1 MELATEHVRLLDAG
15 KLRLAYSSPLSTGCF
30 ASVASSK
37 TQLLQ
42 HGNIYGLTFTATE
55 RGFVMTMNSELEA
68 CCIDYNRRRQEAL
81 DHGEGRLMMEIG
93 NLPVSKEIQL
103 PSIAYWIAL
112 SPDELLVAV
121 AYANS
126 VALFEVAHIVEAVSP
141 APFHTFAELRA
152 QEIAWCSDP
161 KSGSVAVLTLEEQ
174 VVVCTLDG
182 AKARIETPTAASS
195 ISWSP
200 SGKQIAVGLVDG
212 TIEVYEQDTLQLARS
227 LGQPECCSDASYAV
241 HHVNWAEEELM
252 LAGYYKRDEKNE
264 ETNALACIFEQ
275 GKWVELDEIVGFFD
289 VENRSHQYF
298 STFLPD
304 WRMFFIGCSLSADIE
319 LLVSD
324 PEGGEWELWKP
335 LEKYQARLS
344 MNAEDEESFPMGF
357 ALNLNSSLPVPVDED
372 TFSPVPIVSCSSTE
386 GLLVNFAFVD
396 TTVKE
401 VDFVKKPLPFKTTVM
416 RIAVAVEGPKVCDP
430 AATDGL
436 QHPSDVTLVGKSAS
450 QNSTLLHSYG
460 QNDENEFAGS
470 DSESSDEEEERK
482 EEEERARTAFHTIAS
497 DGANF
502 ILSDQFPKLF
512 KAMGSTYSEEEHV
525 STLNSLEKDGKV
537 YEADFVPWYVS
548 WIFGDDDSDS
558 DDEVTAPESSS
569 AEPVKMKSKEE
580 ITAAFSRFTA
590 KEGSWKCGV
599 CMLDN
604 DAEVVKCRA
613 CDASNPAAPKVETPV
628 RVASGASIGTIG
640 SGGFSFP
647 VSAADASKPPS
658 FSFAASPGTVGVAN
672 ASNSSGFSFP
682 GAVQA
687 SNLSFPSST
696 IASGTGFSF
705 PPAATSITTMNSE
718 VCTGRVGGDSS
729 KTSSYAASAIRT
741 DSNAIVSHE
750 YSQNDQHGF
759 ADSGNESSDEEEEV
773 KEEEC
778 NARAAFR
785 SIAQE
790 GTDYITAGQFRKLL
804 TSLRLSHSDEQLARN
819 ISGLEKNGNVHEAD
833 FIAWYVN
840 WIFSDS
846 YSRYKGSA
854 TPSSL
859 KQRTSHGYGQNDEN
873 EFAESDSESSDE
885 EEERK
890 EEEERARTAFHTIAS
905 DGANFIL
912 SDQFPKLF
920 KAMGSTYSE
929 EEHVS
934 TLNSLEKDGKVYE
947 ADFVPWYVSWIFGDD
962 DSDSDDEVTAPES
975 SSAEP
980 VKMKSKEEI
989 TAAFSRFTAKEGSWK
1004 CGVCMLDNDAEVVK
1018 CRACDASN
1026 PAAPKVETPV
1036 RVASGASIGT
1046 IGSGGFSFPVSA
1058 ADASKPPSFSF
1069 AASPGTAGVAN
1080 ASNSSGFSFPGA
1092 VQASN
1097 LSFPSSTIAS
1107 GTGFSFPPAATSATG
1122 PYSGAAEDLLDCSS
1136 VAGEVADPL
1145 NTTSKPKP
1153 PAASNSSYPPDTT
1166 SKPKPPVFGT
1176 VSTSSYPPDTASKPK
1191 PPAFGTVSTSSYP
1204 PDTASKPKP
1213 PVFGTVS
1220 TSSYPPDT
1228 ASKPKPPAFGTVST
1242 SSYPPDT
1249 ASKPKPPAFGSVSTS
1264 SYPPDTAS
1272 KPKPPAFGTFSTSS
1286 YPPDTASKPKPPAF
1300 GTASTSSYPP
1310 DTASKPKP
1318 PAFGTASTSS
1328 YPPDTAS
1335 KPKPPAFGTVS
1346 TSSYPPDTASK
1357 PKPPAFGTFSTSSYP
1372 PDTAS
1377 KPKPPAFGSGT
1388 MPKMKTSS
1396 SLFPI
1401 GTKTFGSQSKSFAPI
1416 DPSVRDSN
1424 LTSAVAPA
1432 ESKNCRESAFG
1443 SDVAT
1448 GAAACTSS
1456 SPFGIVPKSSSQGAC
1471 LFGLA
1476 KASDSN
1482 DVSGKSNAARP
1493 GLSFS
1498 SWSSTIDPSK
1508 DHGGPEDQLPTKRTL
1523 NFEDCRALEAKTT
1536 SISLAKTNAKP
1547 LVDPAESCI
1556 SIPSSPMEG
1565 QLWKLI
1571 VNFDKSLQ
1579 RLNQSSTKI
1588 PSNNTE
1594 LSLNC
1599 MAKVDKLRLQ
1609 ISDFCMAINDL
1620 DELRDQVEKDVLFVI
1635 GSDGDVHEQLEYG
1648 REMLNSFNDE
1658 ALKRTLEMQPLDQ
1671 RSQQTWESLKV
1682 KLAKVRKCCIELDG
1696 HLSSSKIG
1704 AAGFGAESS
1713 AHLFRVLKQ
1722 TYDKSKMQYNE
1733 VFKLTEHLKELKV
1746 GGDRV
1751 HRMNGVAMTTAADS
1765 EAHSIA
1771 TKADMIQM
1779 IVETGERR
1787 QDVRRNFLVLCGNVV
1802 TPRDIVSTPRRKLA
1816 ALTPSSSSASPI
1828 LVKATSK
1835 LMPKTRLSV
1844 ASPVS
1849 SAKQSPMSVSFKN
1862 TPFKSGSKLSSLAEA
1877 MVPKEEAAKLV
1888 QTPHSTRASVS
1899 VGKASQRPSLRVPA
1913 AEMKPVSTTSSTA
1926 QSSNVFSFPKSS
1938 KEAVTSVATI
1948 AKIGDGKTGSSSS
1961 PSSNSGI
1968 NVPTVK
1974 AKLGAEAIPTSALT
1988 LGGKSSPKS
1997 PPTFSFGN
2005 AKGGTQPL
2013 STIPVTVDYKAL
2025 LEKFY
2030 KVHNPSKID
2039 GGMMD
2044 KALITYKGKEKDLF
2058 TRLFS
2063 MYVPGSTPDDVTK
2076 YLGGGPV
2083 PPKSE
2088 HGTTTVKAVKPAAES
2103 PFAASSS
2110 AQASPFTSTAAQT
2123 SPFGAPPSAFSL
2135 NPAANNASGFG
2146 GFGSTSATSSLATPT
2161 LPTSSFGK
2169 PAVDYRQKLVDFYQ
2183 KYNPSKLS
2191 SVDATLQKYKGNE
2204 EKLFQNLATK
2214 YKVYVSNV
2222 SGVSVP
2228 PASPAMQ
2235 PAKPNAA
2242 ASPFGKPGAF
2252 SAAITSSGPSF
2263 GSTSSVGFGGAPS
2276 PVATPFGAAPTPA
2289 SSPFGAPSSQST
2301 GGFGSAGFGSG
2312 FQSTPTTTS
2321 SPFGATTAG
2330 FGATTGGGFGAVT
2343 SGGLGATPGGSNYRE
2358 KLTAFYQQHNPA
2370 KLSSVDA
2377 TLEKYRGREDHLFAM
2392 LEQKY
2397 LKKIPV
2403 TAPATGGFGIP
2414 STSAFG
2420 GGGASG
2426 FGTPS
2431 SLGVAS
2437 PVPAFG
2443 SASALGAVA
2452 QPAFGG
2458 TAGLGFGGMGSQM
2471 SGGFGS
2477 AAPAAGTGFGSQLS
2491 SFGGAAQQSSGFGTA
2506 ARGSSGFGSGFESS
2520 AATGSFGKPAAFN
2533 SASFTQMR

>member
-30 ASVASSK
+30 ASVASAK

-68 CCIDYNRRRQEAL
+68 CYIDYNRRRQEAL

-126 VALFEVAHIVEAVSP
+126 VALFKVAHIVKAVSP

-152 QEIAWCSDP
+152 QEIAWCSDL
-161 KSGSVAVLTLEEQ
+161 KSESVAVLTLEEQ

-182 AKARIETPTAASS
+182 AKARIETPTVASS
-195 ISWSP
+195 
-200 SGKQIAVGLVDG
+200 K
-212 TIEVYEQDTLQLARS
+212 
-227 LGQPECCSDASYAV
+227 
-241 HHVNWAEEELM
+241 
-252 LAGYYKRDEKNE
+252 
-264 ETNALACIFEQ
+264 
-275 GKWVELDEIVGFFD
+275 
-289 VENRSHQYF
+289 
-298 STFLPD
+298 

-335 LEKYQARLS
+335 LEKYQARLP

-357 ALNLNSSLPVPVDED
+357 ALNLNSTLPVPVDED

-401 VDFVKKPLPFKTTVM
+401 VEFVKKPLPFKTTVT
-416 RIAVAVEGPKVCDP
+416 RIAVAAKEPKACDP

-436 QHPSDVTLVGKSAS
+436 QHPSDVTSVGKSAS
-450 QNSTLLHSYG
+450 QNSTFLHNYG
-460 QNDENEFAGS
+460 QNDENEFAES

-482 EEEERARTAFHTIAS
+482 EEVERARTAFHTIAF

-502 ILSDQFPKLF
+502 ILSDQFSKLF
-512 KAMGSTYSEEEHV
+512 KAMGSTYSEEEHA

-537 YEADFVPWYVS
+537 YEADFVSWYVS

-558 DDEVTAPESSS
+558 DDEITAPESSS

-604 DAEVVKCRA
+604 DAEVVKCGA
-613 CDASNPAAPKVETPV
+613 CDASKPAAPKVETPA

-658 FSFAASPGTVGVAN
+658 LSFTASPSTAGVTN
-672 ASNSSGFSFP
+672 ASNSGGFSFP
-682 GAVQA
+682 GAMQA
-687 SNLSFPSST
+687 LNLSFPSST

-705 PPAATSITTMNSE
+705 PPAATSFTTMNPE
-718 VCTGRVGGDSS
+718 VCTGRVGDDGSKISS
-729 KTSSYAASAIRT
+729 NAASAIRS
-741 DSNAIVSHE
+741 DLNAIVSHE

-759 ADSGNESSDEEEEV
+759 ADSGNEEEEI

-790 GTDYITAGQFRKLL
+790 GTDYVTAGQFRKLL
-804 TSLRLSHSDEQLARN
+804 TSLRLSHSDEQLAST

-833 FIAWYVN
+833 FIAC
-840 WIFSDS
+840 
-846 YSRYKGSA
+846 
-854 TPSSL
+854 
-859 KQRTSHGYGQNDEN
+859 
-873 EFAESDSESSDE
+873 ESSDE

-890 EEEERARTAFHTIAS
+890 EEVERARTAFHTIAF

-912 SDQFPKLF
+912 SDQFSKLF

-929 EEHVS
+929 EEHAS

-947 ADFVPWYVSWIFGDD
+947 ADFVSWYVSWIFGDD
-962 DSDSDDEVTAPES
+962 DSDSDDEITAPES

-1018 CRACDASN
+1018 CGACDASK
-1026 PAAPKVETPV
+1026 PAAPKVETPA

-1058 ADASKPPSFSF
+1058 ADASKPPSLSF
-1069 AASPGTAGVAN
+1069 TASPSTAGVTN
-1080 ASNSSGFSFPGA
+1080 ASNSGGFSFPGA
-1092 VQASN
+1092 VQALN

-1122 PYSGAAEDLLDCSS
+1122 LCSGAAENLLECSS

-1153 PAASNSSYPPDTT
+1153 PTASNSSYPPDTTLKPKPPTASNSSYPPDTT
-1166 SKPKPPVFGT
+1166 SKPKPPTASNSSYPPDTTSKPKPPTASNSSYPPDTTSKPKPPTASNSSYSPDTTSKPKPPTASNSSYPPDTTSKPKPPTASNSSYFPDTTSKPKPPTASNSSYFPETTLKPKPPAFGTASNSSYPPDTLSKRKPPTFGT
-1176 VSTSSYPPDTASKPK
+1176 VSTSGYPPDTASKPK
-1191 PPAFGTVSTSSYP
+1191 PL
-1204 PDTASKPKP
+1204 
-1213 PVFGTVS
+1213 VFGH
-1220 TSSYPPDT
+1220 
-1228 ASKPKPPAFGTVST
+1228 
-1242 SSYPPDT
+1242 
-1249 ASKPKPPAFGSVSTS
+1249 
-1264 SYPPDTAS
+1264 
-1272 KPKPPAFGTFSTSS
+1272 
-1286 YPPDTASKPKPPAF
+1286 
-1300 GTASTSSYPP
+1300 
-1310 DTASKPKP
+1310 
-1318 PAFGTASTSS
+1318 
-1328 YPPDTAS
+1328 
-1335 KPKPPAFGTVS
+1335 
-1346 TSSYPPDTASK
+1346 
-1357 PKPPAFGTFSTSSYP
+1357 
-1372 PDTAS
+1372 
-1377 KPKPPAFGSGT
+1377 GT
-1388 MPKMKTSS
+1388 MPEMKTSS

-1401 GTKTFGSQSKSFAPI
+1401 GRKTFGSQSKSFARI

-1432 ESKNCRESAFG
+1432 ESKNRRESAFG
-1443 SDVAT
+1443 SDVTT
-1448 GAAACTSS
+1448 GAAARTSS
-1456 SPFGIVPKSSSQGAC
+1456 SPFGVVPKSSSQEAFS
-1471 LFGLA
+1471 FGLA

-1482 DVSGKSNAARP
+1482 DVTGKSNVARP
-1493 GLSFS
+1493 SLSFS
-1498 SWSSTIDPSK
+1498 SWSSTLDPSK
-1508 DHGGPEDQLPTKRTL
+1508 DHDGPEDQPPTKRTL
-1523 NFEDCRALEAKTT
+1523 NFEDCRALEAKAT
-1536 SISLAKTNAKP
+1536 SIPMANTNAKP

-1579 RLNQSSTKI
+1579 RLNQCSTKI
-1588 PSNNTE
+1588 PSNNPE

-1599 MAKVDKLRLQ
+1599 MAKVDKIRLQ
-1609 ISDFCMAINDL
+1609 ISDFCMTINDL

-1682 KLAKVRKCCIELDG
+1682 KLAKVKKCCLELDS

-1746 GGDRV
+1746 GGDRM
-1751 HRMNGVAMTTAADS
+1751 HRMNGVAMTTAVDS

-1787 QDVRRNFLVLCGNVV
+1787 QD
-1802 TPRDIVSTPRRKLA
+1802 
-1816 ALTPSSSSASPI
+1816 
-1828 LVKATSK
+1828 
-1835 LMPKTRLSV
+1835 TRLSV

-1913 AEMKPVSTTSSTA
+1913 AEMKPVSKTSSTA

-1938 KEAVTSVATI
+1938 KETATSVA
-1948 AKIGDGKTGSSSS
+1948 AFARIGDGKTGSNSLSSS
-1961 PSSNSGI
+1961 NFGV

-1974 AKLGAEAIPTSALT
+1974 AKLGAEARPTSALS

-2013 STIPVTVDYKAL
+2013 STTPVTVDYKAL

-2030 KVHNPSKID
+2030 KVHNPLKID

-2088 HGTTTVKAVKPAAES
+2088 HGATTVKAVKPAAES
-2103 PFAASSS
+2103 PFAASPS
-2110 AQASPFTSTAAQT
+2110 AQASPFTSTSAQT

-2135 NPAANNASGFG
+2135 NPAANKASGFG
-2146 GFGSTSATSSLATPT
+2146 GFGSTPATSSLATPT
-2161 LPTSSFGK
+2161 LPAPSFGK

-2204 EKLFQNLATK
+2204 EKLFQSLATK
-2214 YKVYVSNV
+2214 YKVDVSNV
-2222 SGVSVP
+2222 SGVSVL
-2228 PASPAMQ
+2228 PASPAVQ

-2252 SAAITSSGPSF
+2252 SAPITSSGPSF
-2263 GSTSSVGFGGAPS
+2263 GSTSSVGFGGTPS
-2276 PVATPFGAAPTPA
+2276 PAATPFGTAATPA
-2289 SSPFGAPSSQST
+2289 SSPFGAPSSQSA

-2321 SPFGATTAG
+2321 SPFGATTTG

-2343 SGGLGATPGGSNYRE
+2343 SGGLGATPSGSNYRE

-2397 LKKIPV
+2397 MKKIPV

-2414 STSAFG
+2414 STSTFG

-2443 SASALGAVA
+2443 SASALGAAA
-2452 QPAFGG
+2452 QSVFGG
-2458 TAGLGFGGMGSQM
+2458 AAGLGFGGMGSQM
-2471 SGGFGS
+2471 SRGFGS
-2477 AAPAAGTGFGSQLS
+2477 AAPAAGTGFGFQLP
-2491 SFGGAAQQSSGFGTA
+2491 SFGGATQQSSGFGTA

-2520 AATGSFGKPAAFN
+2520 AATGSFDKPAAFN
-2533 SASFTQMR
+2533 SASFTQMQ